1 MDHSRKRP
9 ASPGFT
15 LSSPLAKKHNLE
27 WRISPPPFRNPGR
40 RRLWGSGE
48 EEQRAAEE
56 GGGQCDENGNKQ
68 GPTEDTEGVGGK
80 QDEAEKPKPCEEDLK
95 DQEPVSLPITTK
107 DPAAALSY
115 PSSPSSLLEPSST
128 TQQPHKPEDA
138 WKEDDDRHLA
148 HFTHLLTTHALGP
161 QASWPPVHPRLPIPA
176 YAALY
181 ARHSRR
187 ADGAHFVVTQHDHP
201 VAGPHYDLRLQ
212 IGPASSCSWAVMY
225 GLPGDPNARGRTGGA
240 GAGALRNATET
251 RVHCLWNHLVESGG
265 WATGSLLVWDTGV
278 YEVLPPRRR
287 PAAGGSGGRSRSAR
301 RRRDAATPPRDTA
314 SFESQSDSDFEQ
326 GRDGGVGSG
335 ASRWADMT
343 QQQKLA
349 ASFASRK
356 IRLRLRGARLPRNYV
371 INLRMTR
378 EDDAVGRAR
387 AARATEKSPL
397 PRRRRGEGG
406 GGGGPQQQR
415 QQQPQDQARRKRWR
429 PNISSDTS
437 SSGSEEEEEGEEE
450 GREPGGDEDAGLS
463 AMDRELREL
472 EDAEVRRT
480 NAYPGAT
487 NSIGSVHQRRWFL
500 SLDAAACGFERT
512 RRDGG
517 RVWWEPPGSEEG
529 IKDEADEEN
538 NNEDSRLRWPFYVLG
553 PEHERSVVT
562 GRLGADVLRDEGVV
576 GYVGRKGWRPILH

>member
-1 MDHSRKRP
+1 M
-9 ASPGFT
+9 
-15 LSSPLAKKHNLE
+15 
-27 WRISPPPFRNPGR
+27 
-40 RRLWGSGE
+40 
-48 EEQRAAEE
+48 
-56 GGGQCDENGNKQ
+56 
-68 GPTEDTEGVGGK
+68 VGGK
-80 QDEAEKPKPCEEDLK
+80 QDQVEKLKPCEEDLK
-95 DQEPVSLPITTK
+95 DQEPVSVLITTRK
-107 DPAAALSY
+107 PAAVLSF
-115 PSSPSSLLEPSST
+115 PSSCFSSLLAPSSA
-128 TQQPHKPEDA
+128 TQQPQRPEDA
-138 WKEDDDRHLA
+138 DKDDDDRHLA
-148 HFTHLLTTHALGP
+148 RFTHLLTTHALGL
-161 QASWPPVHPRLPIPA
+161 QASWPHTPAHIPQPHPRLPVPA

-225 GLPGDPNARGRTGGA
+225 GLPGDPNARGRAARA

-265 WATGSLLVWDTGV
+265 WATGSLLVWDTGA

-287 PAAGGSGGRSRSAR
+287 PVAGGGSVGARSAR
-301 RRRDAATPPRDTA
+301 GRRDAATPPRDTTG
-314 SFESQSDSDFEQ
+314 SSSDSDIESDFDQ
-326 GRDGGVGSG
+326 GKDGDAGSG

-371 INLRMTR
+371 INLRLTR
-378 EDDAVGRAR
+378 EDDAAGRAR
-387 AARATEKSPL
+387 AARAAEKNPV
-397 PRRRRGEGG
+397 PRRRRRE
-406 GGGGPQQQR
+406 GGGPQQQ
-415 QQQPQDQARRKRWR
+415 QQQQQRPQYQAKMRRARQNTG
-429 PNISSDTS
+429 PDTS
-437 SSGSEEEEEGEEE
+437 SSGSEEEEKEEE
-450 GREPGGDEDAGLS
+450 AEKGREPGREDDADLS

-480 NAYPGAT
+480 NAYPGAI
-487 NSIGSVHQRRWFL
+487 NSIGSIHQRRWYL

-529 IKDEADEEN
+529 AKDEEKKK
-538 NNEDSRLRWPFYVLG
+538 NNEDNRLRWPFYVLG

-576 GYVGRKGWRPILH
+576 GYVGRKGWRPILR